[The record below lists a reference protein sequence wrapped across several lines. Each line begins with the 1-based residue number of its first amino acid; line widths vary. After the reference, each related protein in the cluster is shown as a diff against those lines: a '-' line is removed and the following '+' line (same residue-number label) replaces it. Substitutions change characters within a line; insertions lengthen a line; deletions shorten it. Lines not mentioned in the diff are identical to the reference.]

1 MPSDLELRIVLTGPP
16 TGYAFCL
23 QRGKG
28 AKAERLDYV
37 EAAADDMAFEL
48 AVALRQ
54 GKQPDMP
61 DFGGPFVQGPPGGRF
76 FYLSVGRCSSI
87 AEPHWIGRV
96 KVPLGSITWP
106 LARQATSSRR
116 RLEARY
122 AASRPDGRP
131 ALASIKLLDDGW
143 TVAERR
149 QSDCSQVPSRD

>member
-1 MPSDLELRIVLTGPP
+1 MPSDLDLKIVVAGSP
-16 TGYAFCL
+16 TDYAFCL

-37 EAAADDMAFEL
+37 EAADDDIAFEL
-48 AVALRQ
+48 TVTLRQ

-61 DFGGPFVQGPPGGRF
+61 DFGGPFVQGPPGARF
-76 FYLSVGRCSSI
+76 FYLCVGRCSMI

-96 KVPLGSITWP
+96 KVPLSSITWP
-106 LARQATSSRR
+106 AARQAVGAGG

-131 ALASIKLLDDGW
+131 VLASVKLLDDGW
-143 TVAERR
+143 TVA
-149 QSDCSQVPSRD
+149 

>member
-1 MPSDLELRIVLTGPP
+1 MPSDLDLKIVVAGPP

-37 EAAADDMAFEL
+37 EAADDDIPFDL
-48 AVALRQ
+48 TVTLRQ
-54 GKQPDMP
+54 GKQPAMP

-76 FYLSVGRCSSI
+76 FYLCVGRCSLI

-96 KVPLGSITWP
+96 KVPLSPITWP
-106 LARQATSSRR
+106 LARQATSGGA

-122 AASRPDGRP
+122 VASRPDGRP
-131 ALASIKLLDDGW
+131 VLASVKLLGGGW
-143 TVAERR
+143 TVA
-149 QSDCSQVPSRD
+149 

>member
-1 MPSDLELRIVLTGPP
+1 MPSDLVLKIVLARPP
-16 TGYAFCL
+16 NGHAFCL

-37 EAAADDMAFEL
+37 EADDDDIAFEL
-48 AVALRQ
+48 TVTLRQ

-76 FYLSVGRCSSI
+76 FYLCVGRCSTI
-87 AEPHWIGRV
+87 AEPHWTGRV
-96 KVPLGSITWP
+96 KVPLHSITWP
-106 LARQATSSRR
+106 LARQATSGDG

-131 ALASIKLLDDGW
+131 VLASVRLLDDGW
-143 TVAERR
+143 TVA
-149 QSDCSQVPSRD
+149 

>member
-1 MPSDLELRIVLTGPP
+1 MPSDLALKIVLVGPP

-37 EAAADDMAFEL
+37 EADDDDIAFEL
-48 AVALRQ
+48 TVTLRQ

-76 FYLSVGRCSSI
+76 FYLCVGRCSMI
-87 AEPHWIGRV
+87 AEPHWTGRV
-96 KVPLGSITWP
+96 KVPFYSITWP
-106 LARQATSSRR
+106 LARQAASGDG

-122 AASRPDGRP
+122 TASRADGRP
-131 ALASIKLLDDGW
+131 VLASVKLLDDGW
-143 TVAERR
+143 TAA
-149 QSDCSQVPSRD
+149 